1 MRALFSYGAALII
14 VIIVAVWLGTGTL
27 IRGGQ
32 GPGLGEKPIISLIE
46 PKGGA
51 LTAAAEKSGLEAH
64 EDADGHASGT
74 TVDPALTIAQREAK
88 TQGASAPIRSVQV
101 KTFVAQPMPI
111 EVDVH
116 GQTKAKAT
124 VTASAET
131 SGTVASVDVTKGQ
144 SVKVGDLL
152 CTLSPETRQAAVAQA
167 QAALA
172 QAEAGVA
179 QAQADYDTN
188 AQLRSKGLA
197 TPNSER
203 PLSVALVAAKAGVS
217 AAQAGLDNANAELGR
232 TKIYAKAAG
241 VVDDPI
247 ANVGTILSPALPG
260 GATCATIV
268 QMNPIIF
275 TGSVPEAKIGYAKL
289 GLEASV
295 KTVTGE
301 TLKGKVTFISPVA
314 DNATR
319 TFPVEIEL
327 PNPGNAVQSGLSAT
341 ATVNVGTAPA
351 LLVPQSSLTLDDNG
365 TMGIRAVVD
374 SKVVFYPVTI
384 IKDAREGMY
393 VIGLPAKLA
402 VITVGQEF
410 VKAGETVKA
419 VEDTGDG
426 AAKTAAANNGAQ
438 S

>member
-32 GPGLGEKPIISLIE
+32 GPGLGEKPMISLIE
-46 PKGGA
+46 PKGGV
-51 LTAAAEKSGLEAH
+51 LTEAAEKSGLEREPETA
-64 EDADGHASGT
+64 GHASGT
-74 TVDPALTIAQREAK
+74 TVDPALTIAQRVAK
-88 TQGASAPIRSVQV
+88 TEGASAPIRSVQV
-101 KTFVAQPMPI
+101 KTFTAQPMPI

-131 SGTVASVDVTKGQ
+131 TGTVASVDVTKGQ

-172 QAEAGVA
+172 QAKAGVA
-179 QAQADYDTN
+179 KAQADYDTN

-197 TPNSER
+197 APNSER
-203 PLSVALVAAKAGVS
+203 PLSVALVAAQAGVS
-217 AAQAGLDNANAELGR
+217 AAQAGLDNATAELDR
-232 TKIYAKAAG
+232 TRIYAKAAG

-247 ANVGTILSPALPG
+247 ANVGAILSPAAPG

-268 QMNPIIF
+268 QMNPIVF
-275 TGSVPEAKIGYAKL
+275 TGSVPEAKIAYAKL

-327 PNPGNAVQSGLSAT
+327 PNPGNAVHAGLSAT

-365 TMGIRAVVD
+365 TMGIRGVVD

-384 IKDAREGMY
+384 VKDAREGMY
-393 VIGLPAKLA
+393 VTGLPAKLA

-410 VKAGETVKA
+410 VKAGDTVKA
-419 VEDTGDG
+419 VEDTGNDAG
-426 AAKTAAANNGAQ
+426 KPATTTSGAQ